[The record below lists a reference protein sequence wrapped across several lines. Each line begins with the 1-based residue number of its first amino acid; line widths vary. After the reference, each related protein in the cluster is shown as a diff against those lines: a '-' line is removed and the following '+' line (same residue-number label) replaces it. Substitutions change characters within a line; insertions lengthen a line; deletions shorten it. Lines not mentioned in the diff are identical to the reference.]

1 MSSLYMIMIAFSI
14 LIPLILFIIGS
25 LFMEN
30 RVNETGEIPFECG
43 FEPISFSRIPFSM
56 QFFSI
61 TIVFLIFDL
70 EAVILLPL
78 LIDGEKN
85 SVSVLLMSL
94 IIIVLLMGLFVEW
107 FDGSLEWSM

>member
-1 MSSLYMIMIAFSI
+1 MSSLYLIMIMFSI

-30 RVNETGEIPFECG
+30 RINETGEIPFECG

-78 LIDGEKN
+78 LIDSEKT
-85 SVSVLLMSL
+85 SLSMLMMSL
-94 IIIVLLMGLFVEW
+94 IIFILLMGLFVEW
-107 FDGSLEWSM
+107 FDSSLEWSM